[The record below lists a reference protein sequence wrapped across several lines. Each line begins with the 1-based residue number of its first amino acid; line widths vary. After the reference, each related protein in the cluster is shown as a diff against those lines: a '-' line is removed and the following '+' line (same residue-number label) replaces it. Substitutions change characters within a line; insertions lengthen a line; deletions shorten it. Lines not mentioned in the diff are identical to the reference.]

1 MTHMK
6 SPITG
11 KEMKLSKE
19 RRSMDFRK
27 ETFEI
32 VFHFYKCEDSGE
44 QFTST
49 SLDEVNMNQVYNQYR
64 DKFNIPFPDEI
75 ARIREKYSLPAA
87 KISEI
92 LGFGVNSYRQ
102 YEAGEMPSIAN
113 AKLIQMVADP
123 KYFINLV
130 DLCGT
135 LNDQVKAK
143 YIQKA
148 QLLLEE
154 RKRNIFNLN
163 FKKYLLGNPLADI
176 YSGYRNPNFEKF
188 TEMVVYFSEKIEP
201 FKTKMNKLLF
211 YADFSMFKQSCFSIS
226 GVRYHA
232 IDMGPVPNN
241 FQSIFEYLANK
252 DEIDIYTTEFRDGYT
267 GEQFK
272 ARKDRTFKAD
282 LFSEAELEVLE
293 KVTAV
298 FKSTSTSDMIEL
310 SHLEEAWKKNEKGK
324 SVISYEYAFELK
336 QI

>member
-1 MTHMK
+1 MK

-11 KEMKLSKE
+11 KEMKLTTE

-32 VFHFYKCEDSGE
+32 VFHYYKCEDSGE
-44 QFTST
+44 QFTTT
-49 SLDEVNMNQVYNQYR
+49 SLDDINMNQVYNQYR

-75 ARIREKYSLPAA
+75 IRIRERYGLAAA
-87 KISEI
+87 KMSEI

-102 YEAGEMPSIAN
+102 YEAGEMPSVAN
-113 AKLIQMVADP
+113 AKLIQMMDDP
-123 KYFINLV
+123 RKFIDMV
-130 DLCGT
+130 ELCGT
-135 LNDQVKAK
+135 LDEKTKSK

-148 QLLLEE
+148 QLLAAEK
-154 RKRNIFNLN
+154 KRNIFDLN
-163 FKKYLLGNPLADI
+163 FKEYLLGNHLADI

-188 TEMVVYFSEKIEP
+188 TEMVVFFSDKLSP

-211 YADFSMFKQSCFSIS
+211 YADFLMFKQSCFSIS
-226 GVRYHA
+226 GVRYKA

-252 DEIDIYTTEFRDGYT
+252 DEIDIYTTEFPNGYT

-272 ARKDRTFKAD
+272 SRKDRKFNAE
-282 LFSEAELEVLE
+282 LFSENELKTLEEV
-293 KVTAV
+293 ASV
-298 FKSTSTSDMIEL
+298 FKETSTNDIIQL
-310 SHLEEAWKKNEKGK
+310 SHLEEAWKKNEKSK
-324 SVISYEYAFELK
+324 SVISYEYAFELN

>member
-1 MTHMK
+1 MK

-11 KEMKLSKE
+11 KEMILTKE
-19 RRSMDFRK
+19 TRSIKFRK
-27 ETFEI
+27 ETFEV
-32 VFHFYKCEDSGE
+32 VFHYYKCEDSEE
-44 QFTST
+44 QFTTT

-75 ARIREKYSLPAA
+75 AKIREKYGLSAA
-87 KISEI
+87 KMSEI

-113 AKLIQMVADP
+113 AKLIQMVDDP
-123 KYFINLV
+123 KTFIDMV
-130 DLCGT
+130 GLCGT
-135 LNDQVKAK
+135 LEKNLKEK

-148 QLLLEE
+148 QLLAEE
-154 RKRNIFNLN
+154 RKRNIFKWS
-163 FKKYLLGNPLADI
+163 FKAYLLGDHLADI

-188 TEMVVYFSEKIEP
+188 TEMVVYFSEKIQP

-211 YADFSMFKQSCFSIS
+211 YADFLMFKQSCFSIS
-226 GVRYHA
+226 GVRYKA

-252 DEIDIYTTEFRDGYT
+252 GEIDIYTTEFPQGYT

-272 ARKDRTFKAD
+272 ARKDRPFNAH
-282 LFSEAELEVLE
+282 LFSEAELEILG
-293 KVTAV
+293 KVATV
-298 FKSTSTSDMIEL
+298 FEPTSTSDIIAL
-310 SHLEEAWKKNEKGK
+310 SHLEEAWKKNEKAK
-324 SVISYEYAFELK
+324 NVISYQYAFELN